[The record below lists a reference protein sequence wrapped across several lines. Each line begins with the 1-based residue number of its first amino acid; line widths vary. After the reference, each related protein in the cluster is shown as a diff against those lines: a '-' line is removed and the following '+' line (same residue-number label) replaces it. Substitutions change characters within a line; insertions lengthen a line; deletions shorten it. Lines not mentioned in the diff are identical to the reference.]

1 MRRNGQLL
9 QRSFLAFVSIRV
21 NKAFDKAFSAKVRSG
36 FVFENAINKVLA
48 PFENFTEI
56 SVNSKSAMTPE
67 ALPAERTGKD
77 QEWSALA
84 ASPARYSVHPTTAA

>member
-1 MRRNGQLL
+1 MRRIWQLL

-21 NKAFDKAFSAKVRSG
+21 NKAFDIA
-36 FVFENAINKVLA
+36 
-48 PFENFTEI
+48 
-56 SVNSKSAMTPE
+56 E

-84 ASPARYSVHPTTAA
+84 ASPARYSVHPTTAK